1 MKCLEQR
8 LEYALTQAT
17 NGGRQPGAVG
27 PTGVQEK
34 NIALAVSRLL
44 REALI
49 TPPDEALRRA
59 QAAFGAAQQRG
70 DSAAMDAARAAGQAA
85 RAAGATDAGVQ
96 ALWQSPVV
104 PIAVTLT
111 RDSDIDVAL
120 TARADMANAWRSD
133 AFISLHCNA
142 AVSRQA
148 HGFEVFTSPGQDRSD
163 VLAEEIIKT
172 VAQAFPVMRIRRD
185 MADGDSDK
193 EARFTVLT
201 RARVP
206 AVLVEMAFISNPVE
220 ERLLASA
227 DFQRRMAQAIA
238 SGVFR
243 FLD

>member
-1 MKCLEQR
+1 
-8 LEYALTQAT
+8 
-17 NGGRQPGAVG
+17 
-27 PTGVQEK
+27 
-34 NIALAVSRLL
+34 
-44 REALI
+44 
-49 TPPDEALRRA
+49 
-59 QAAFGAAQQRG
+59 
-70 DSAAMDAARAAGQAA
+70 MDAARAAGQAA

-206 AVLVEMAFISNPVE
+206 AVLVEMAFISNPAE